1 MWLLKYTQEARKD
14 FHSLD
19 KDALQQII
27 KKLEQIA
34 QKEPLHLEKVEGY
47 NYHKVRAGD
56 YRALVIL
63 DYKAKIIEVR
73 RAGHRKK
80 IYKGLQ

>member
-1 MWLLKYTQEARKD
+1 MWTLKYTQEARQD

-19 KDALQQII
+19 KDAVQQLL

-34 QKEPLHLEKVEGY
+34 QQETLHLEKIKGVD
-47 NYHKVRAGD
+47 YHKVRAGD

-63 DYKAKIIEVR
+63 DYKLKIIEVR

-80 IYKGLQ
+80 IYTEL